1 MFFKGKHEAAR
12 MELRFINKTGNRHF
26 DKTVIYIWRCLIGIP
41 VVPHKAVAEVLSE
54 RLAAVNHGWQS
65 APIDGSKGG

>member
-1 MFFKGKHEAAR
+1 MFLKAN
-12 MELRFINKTGNRHF
+12 LRRHAWNCDLSTKPGTDILTNRH
-26 DKTVIYIWRCLIGIP
+26 IYIWRCLIGIP
-41 VVPHKAVAEVLSE
+41 VVPRKAVAEVLSE